1 MNKFQL
7 DTQRLSCLVELATGT
22 ALLLTPGFAMTLI
35 FGSSVPN
42 GGNQMAQL
50 FGAAIIC
57 LGLSCW
63 SNNQTSGQ
71 DVMPSIGLTT
81 YNFISGPLAVFS
93 FSAMRALS
101 PPASCCT
108 SLWALSCSDNKSKGD
123 VDSSPQRSAAQRKP
137 MTGRRIQR
145 LAHQSR
151 RSEPVAVVIGKESL
165 LNHPSFLLT

>member
-81 YNFISGPLAVFS
+81 YNFISGLLLAVFS
-93 FSAMRALS
+93 FSGDARAAVAL
-101 PPASCCT
+101 PA
-108 SLWALSCSDNKSKGD
+108 ALLHIALGI
-123 VDSSPQRSAAQRKP
+123 A
-137 MTGRRIQR
+137 
-145 LAHQSR
+145 
-151 RSEPVAVVIGKESL
+151 
-165 LNHPSFLLT
+165 LLTRNIKGWS